1 MHDEEPEWEMEE
13 KQKNDIQDVAEK
25 VENYCITRT
34 KNSEEALERAVSNLI
49 EKHSHYKEW
58 S

>member
-1 MHDEEPEWEMEE
+1 MHDEEPECEMEE

-34 KNSEEALERAVSNLI
+34 KNSEEELEKAVFDLI
-49 EKHSHYKEW
+49 TKYNHHRD
-58 S
+58 

>member
-1 MHDEEPEWEMEE
+1 MEE

-34 KNSEEALERAVSNLI
+34 KNSEEELEKVVFDLI
-49 EKHSHYKEW
+49 TKYNHHRD
-58 S
+58 

>member
-1 MHDEEPEWEMEE
+1 MHDEEPECEMEE
-13 KQKNDIQDVAEK
+13 KQKNDIQYIIEK

-49 EKHSHYKEW
+49 EKHSHYKE
-58 S
+58 